1 MQLRWYQ
8 EKGRDAFWDYL
19 RMCSG
24 NPCIVLPTGAGKS
37 PLMGALAMDG
47 VKEFDARV
55 GILAAS
61 QELVAQN
68 AEKLRTM
75 WPDAPMGIYAA
86 GLRRRDRFDKVQ
98 YMQIQSVADKAPM
111 LGRFDLLLIDEA
123 QGIPLEGEGMYLRFI
138 ESCMK
143 FNPHLRVGG
152 LTATPYRLKGRAV
165 PICGPD
171 YVLNDIAYEAR
182 IPDLIADGYLSR
194 IVTPGGLERANLSG
208 VHVRGGEYVEGEL
221 AEAMM
226 ANGLVGRTMRDMLER
241 SEGRRSGMVFCVN
254 IDHVLAVQA
263 ELERHGEKVAV
274 LYQGSPGR
282 SDAISGHKSGKY
294 RWLVNVNIASVGY
307 DNPMVS
313 VVAMLRP
320 TKSPGLYYQQVGRE
334 FRVIYA
340 DGYDLSTTAGRLAAI
355 AYGPKPDALLLD
367 YAGNTL
373 EHGPLDQIKVSAPK
387 PGRKQ
392 EVQTGRMKECPKCK
406 SLLPS
411 GMRECDQ
418 CGHKFG
424 SLDPQHSDRPVDAPI
439 LSTDVARKVSTHEV
453 SSVAYAHHQ
462 KAGKP
467 ASLKVTYLCGMRRF
481 SEWICIEHAGMAR
494 MKAVTWWNA
503 RMPGSCP
510 RTVDEALA
518 AADGLV
524 RPTAITV
531 DETDKFPEIIKHEFA
546 ATAEQGAEITH
557 AASSAN
563 HSDNNRRTARP
574 DAVRGMRGV
583 PEWLLRSLE
592 SEGPGKRAA

>member
-1 MQLRWYQ
+1 
-8 EKGRDAFWDYL
+8 
-19 RMCSG
+19 
-24 NPCIVLPTGAGKS
+24 
-37 PLMGALAMDG
+37 
-47 VKEFDARV
+47 
-55 GILAAS
+55 
-61 QELVAQN
+61 
-68 AEKLRTM
+68 
-75 WPDAPMGIYAA
+75 
-86 GLRRRDRFDKVQ
+86 
-98 YMQIQSVADKAPM
+98 
-111 LGRFDLLLIDEA
+111 
-123 QGIPLEGEGMYLRFI
+123 
-138 ESCMK
+138 
-143 FNPHLRVGG
+143 
-152 LTATPYRLKGRAV
+152 
-165 PICGPD
+165 
-171 YVLNDIAYEAR
+171 
-182 IPDLIADGYLSR
+182 
-194 IVTPGGLERANLSG
+194 
-208 VHVRGGEYVEGEL
+208 
-221 AEAMM
+221 M

-282 SDAISGHKSGKY
+282 ADAISGHKSGKY

-373 EHGPLDQIKVSAPK
+373 EHGPIDQIKVSTPK

-424 SLDPQHSDRPVDAPI
+424 SVDPQHSDRPVDAPI
-439 LSTDVARKVSTHEV
+439 LSTDVARKISTHEV
-453 SSVAYAHHQ
+453 SSVAYVHHQ
-462 KAGKP
+462 KPGKP
-467 ASLKVTYLCGMRRF
+467 ASLKVTYSCGMRRF

-494 MKAVTWWNA
+494 MKAVSWWNA
-503 RMPGSCP
+503 RMHGSCP
-510 RTVDEALA
+510 RTVEEALA
-518 AADGLV
+518 VADALA
-524 RPTAITV
+524 RPTSITV

-546 ATAEQGAEITH
+546 ATAEQGTEVTH

-563 HSDNNRRTARP
+563 DSDNTRKPARP